1 MRLAAIRFPKNTE
14 AIVGVD
20 VNFGEV
26 NDSLKIQ
33 NKKKKKYSRENITDH
48 YFERKAKQMQKLAIK
63 FD

>member
-33 NKKKKKYSRENITDH
+33 NKKKKNIQEKILLIIISREKPNKC
-48 YFERKAKQMQKLAIK
+48 RNWP
-63 FD
+63 